1 MLVSSV
7 RPDLFDLARELLLF
21 LFRHLHKRHVRNVDH
36 AVVLSVIVAAARQPF
51 FVWIVWSTREA
62 GTPTYLGLA
71 EAMVDDIQEAVR
83 PHRIAHNGRELCKPF
98 RSLRL

>member
-21 LFRHLHKRHVRNVDH
+21 LLRHLRERHVRNVDH
-36 AVVLSVIVAAARQPF
+36 TVVLSVIVAAARQPF
-51 FVWIVWSTREA
+51 FVWIAWSTREA
-62 GTPTYLGLA
+62 GTPTYLCLA

-83 PHRIAHNGRELCKPF
+83 AHRIAHDGRELGESF